1 MRRNDKKIVDFGT
14 QAGIQ
19 VAVGDLVSILA
30 ASVALDKEFWGNF
43 FLASF
48 QTRCISAPQTLRESN
63 NISKN
68 GTKQPEADINQL

>member
-30 ASVALDKEFWGNF
+30 ASVTLDKEFWGISF
-43 FLASF
+43 FGELPRRDVYLHPKLGASP
-48 QTRCISAPQTLRESN
+48 TI
-63 NISKN
+63 
-68 GTKQPEADINQL
+68 